1 MSFKFRA
8 TYSDGRT
15 YEKQWDGDTIL
26 TTGDTKPDGYD
37 YTQMVTAEIGDG
49 VTELGNQVF
58 RNFPALES
66 ITMTDSV
73 TTLGTY
79 SLSMLRENIKEV
91 RLSQNITHI
100 GQSAFSGSFYLE
112 GDLVFPNVIEVGQG
126 GFGNLQSINSIT
138 LGKNLTSLGAVSLIG
153 LSNIEYVAIEAVEV
167 PTGLRGAVG
176 GSSNYKMYV
185 PDESVEAYREA
196 LGTYAENI
204 DLHNLSELPKPVKK
218 ITKIQISGETYEI
231 GGSGVGSSN
240 IVSLSQQEYD
250 DLQTKDEDTLYVIN
264 DAEEVDTSDFATK
277 GELSSYATKSELSN
291 LATKGELSEKQDK
304 LTGEYLSKVN
314 WTYTIGDVSH
324 NILDFT
330 VTDFSKNT
338 GGWIRSLYSA
348 TINGTN
354 VVSWL
359 DTPEFNLQEKM
370 TGNYLSKVDVGGSSI
385 SIETKAFKDES
396 VQKTD
401 TINFKT
407 INGNPIFGMGDIKI
421 EGGVDTS
428 KFVTKDEFNSTIG
441 DIQSLL
447 EAI

>member
-8 TYSDGRT
+8 TYSDGRI

-37 YTQMVTAEIGDG
+37 YTQMVSAEIGDG

-58 RNFPALES
+58 RSFPALES

-79 SLSMLRENIKEV
+79 SLSMLGENIKEV

-185 PDESVEAYREA
+185 PDESVEVYREA

-231 GGSGVGSSN
+231 GGSGGGSSN

-264 DAEEVDTSDFATK
+264 DAEEVDTSNFATK
-277 GELSSYATKSELSN
+277 GELSSYATK
-291 LATKGELSEKQDK
+291 GELSDKQDK
-304 LTGEYLSKVN
+304 LDGKYVN
-314 WTYTIGDVSH
+314 SVEWYYNTNNYNH
-324 NILDFT
+324 NVIHFRFKDFT
-330 VTDFSKNT
+330 DGSDGFNLQSS
-338 GGWIRSLYSA
+338 IYSA

-354 VVSWL
+354 VINNGQI
-359 DTPEFNLQEKM
+359 PEFELQEKM